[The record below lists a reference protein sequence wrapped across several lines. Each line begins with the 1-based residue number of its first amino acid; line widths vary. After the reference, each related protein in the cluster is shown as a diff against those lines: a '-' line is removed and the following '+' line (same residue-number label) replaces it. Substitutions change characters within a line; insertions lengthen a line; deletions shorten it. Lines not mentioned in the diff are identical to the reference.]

1 MAVRC
6 PDCGREHRYTAPAY
20 PCACGAPVA
29 PALNHRA
36 AAIAVTH
43 HTWDEDWVTVHCGTC
58 GRADQWPQPELGCSC
73 GTVLRVPVAG
83 SLRPLGPGGTG
94 GPAGASGRPGARG
107 SAPTPSAPRSSR
119 SR

>member
-1 MAVRC
+1 MSESMAVRC

-58 GRADQWPQPELGCSC
+58 GRADQWPQPELGWSSCRGMCS
-73 GTVLRVPVAG
+73 GAG
-83 SLRPLGPGGTG
+83 FRRR
-94 GPAGASGRPGARG
+94 AIR
-107 SAPTPSAPRSSR
+107 
-119 SR
+119 